1 MFEIIT
7 LYTTLTVA
15 ALFFL
20 FASLAGL
27 LAEPFLDS
35 SRKA

>member
-7 LYTTLTVA
+7 LYTTLSVA